1 MLTLQTLRNDRDEL
15 IAAYKS
21 RNLDVTE
28 AVDSILALDT
38 ERRKTQK
45 QLDDLKHEQNQA
57 SREIGDLFKSGHRA
71 EAEEKKAAMGDIK
84 ERIQALDVAL
94 RGLASQQVDGLLE
107 LPNRPHESVPMGKSE
122 QDNVVLSEEGN
133 RPDLGEDARSHW
145 ELCEQYKLV
154 DFELGTKITGAGF
167 PVYRGKGA
175 RLQRALIAFFL
186 DRATEAGYEEF
197 IPPLLVNA
205 DSARGTGQL
214 PDKEGQM
221 YHCAEDD
228 LYLIPTAEVPLTN
241 IHRDVLHKA
250 EDLPIKLC
258 GYTPCFRREAGSYG
272 KEVRGLNRVHQFD
285 KVEIVQIQHPDKS
298 YEALEVMV
306 EHVRDL
312 LRALE
317 LPFRTLRLCG
327 GDLSF
332 ASCLTFDLEVW
343 SAGQERWLEV
353 SSISNFETF
362 QANRLSCRYRGEDGK
377 NHLVHTLNG
386 SALALPRI
394 VAALLENN
402 QGPNGITIPEALRPY
417 TGFDH
422 IA

>member
-1 MLTLQTLRNDRDEL
+1 MLTLQTLRNDREGL
-15 IAAYKS
+15 ISAYKA
-21 RNLDVTE
+21 RHLDVTE
-28 AVDSILALDT
+28 VVDRILELDS
-38 ERRKTQK
+38 ERRQTQK

-57 SREIGDLFKSGHRA
+57 SREIGELFKSGEREAA
-71 EAEEKKAAMGDIK
+71 EQKKAAMGDIK
-84 ERIQALDVAL
+84 ERIQGLDAVL
-94 RGLASQQVDGLLE
+94 RTLEGQQVDRLLE
-107 LPNRPHESVPMGKSE
+107 LPNRPHASVPVGVSDK
-122 QDNVVLSEEGN
+122 DNVVLSEEGS
-133 RPDLGEDARSHW
+133 RPELGEDALPHW
-145 ELCEQYKLV
+145 ELCEKYGLV

-186 DRATEAGYEEF
+186 DRATDAGYEEF

-221 YHCAEDD
+221 YHCTEDD

-241 IHRDVLHKA
+241 IHRDVVHKA

-272 KEVRGLNRVHQFD
+272 KEVRGLNRLHQFD
-285 KVEIVQIQHPDKS
+285 KVEIVQIQHPEKS
-298 YEALEVMV
+298 YETLEAMV

-362 QANRLSCRYRGEDGK
+362 QANRLNCRYREGGK
-377 NHLVHTLNG
+377 NQLVHTLNG

-402 QGPNGITIPEALRPY
+402 QGPDGINIPEALRPY
-417 TGFDH
+417 TGFDR
-422 IA
+422 IT